1 MPESKLRITYSS
13 PTQRERREIEEI
25 RRRYLPLSREE
36 GNLHRLRRLHRR
48 VYGMA
53 RGLSIAIGVSGILL
67 FGLGLTFALEWS
79 IIKAAIPLAAAGLF
93 LAALAYP
100 AYALAIG
107 RGKRKYGKEIL
118 ALSEELLKEK
128 E

>member
-1 MPESKLRITYSS
+1 MSESKLHITYSS
-13 PTQRERREIEEI
+13 PTQAERREIEEI

-36 GNLHRLRRLHRR
+36 GKLHRLRRLHRR
-48 VYGMA
+48 VYGLA
-53 RGLSIAIGVSGILL
+53 QGLSIVLGVSGILL
-67 FGLGLTFALEWS
+67 FGTGLTFALEWS
-79 IIKAAIPLAAAGLF
+79 IIEAAIPLGAAGLL

-100 AYALAIG
+100 VYAIVLG